1 MGEPDPVVDTVGETE
16 PDVDTVGDVVTV
28 SLGEGVAEPEREVVG
43 LGELEPVVEDVGDG
57 ELHTL
62 FVVTVHANVS
72 TPLPD
77 DEPQSVQV
85 RQEPC
90 PGEF

>member
-43 LGELEPVVEDVGDG
+43 LGEPEPVVEDVGDG
-57 ELHTL
+57 ELHTVSD
-62 FVVTVHANVS
+62 VVVQDKATI
-72 TPLPD
+72 PLPGL
-77 DEPQSVQV
+77 EPQVEQV
-85 RQEPC
+85 RHKVC
-90 PGEF
+90 PGDV

>member
-43 LGELEPVVEDVGDG
+43 LGEPEPVVEDVGDG
-57 ELHTL
+57 ELHTVSD
-62 FVVTVHANVS
+62 VVVQDEVTI
-72 TPLPD
+72 PLPGL
-77 DEPQSVQV
+77 EPQVEQAIH
-85 RQEPC
+85 EIC
-90 PGEF
+90 PGDV